1 MSKQVISF
9 KSVED
14 LNKFDFSKLVV
25 LDPEER
31 ESKSGNKK
39 DEKTKGIKYHSMNIL
54 YKYNA
59 DEQGPCVI
67 RFPEMETSGIMQS
80 DTYFSEDGEPKK
92 QIGSNLLTKEYIK
105 FFDKFFAT
113 VLKLAYER
121 LTDEKNSKIMKKCKL
136 KPEDFDAEETRT
148 FSNFYH
154 YSDEKPDKK
163 RIYFKIKPWTAFFV
177 PTKNK
182 KGAGYGTDVISQ
194 SSLLQTASKR
204 LAMKIIPIWQPQYIY
219 LGAKYSIVNYLKQA
233 IILKCDKLKQASVVE
248 DEINDMLGE
257 DYDESELRQAIAE
270 ADDSEDS
277 DSEEKPPVK
286 SKASSSKSKKINQ
299 FMNDSDDDDDE
310 EVSSKV
316 VKNKASFSD
325 DDN

>member
-1 MSKQVISF
+1 MA
-9 KSVED
+9 
-14 LNKFDFSKLVV
+14 KFDFSRLVV

-31 ESKSGNKK
+31 ESKSGNSKK
-39 DEKTKGIKYHSMNIL
+39 DEKSKGIKYHSMNIL
-54 YKYNA
+54 YKYNN
-59 DEQGPCVI
+59 DEQAPCVI

-92 QIGSNLLTKEYIK
+92 QIGSNILTKEYTK

-113 VLKLAYER
+113 ILKLAHER
-121 LTDEKNSKIMKKCKL
+121 LSDEKNAKIMKKCKL
-136 KPEDFDAEETRT
+136 KPEDFNAEETRT

-182 KGAGYGTDVISQ
+182 KGAGYGTDVINQ
-194 SSLLQTASKR
+194 SSLLQTPSKR

-270 ADDSEDS
+270 ADESDAED
-277 DSEEKPPVK
+277 EKKPSVK
-286 SKASSSKSKKINQ
+286 TGSSKTKKINQ
-299 FMNDSDDDDDE
+299 FMNDSDEDE
-310 EVSSKV
+310 NEDETPPITKNA
-316 VKNKASFSD
+316 KNKANFSD
-325 DDN
+325 DDDN